1 MAESKVPLK
10 PGDNYVYSKT
20 VTETDVT
27 LFGAATGDFS
37 RMHFNEQFMQT
48 TKYGTR
54 IVHGPLTFCLGSTAS
69 TLIQQKYDAGIPS
82 VSYGY
87 DHVRFTA
94 PVFFGDTI
102 TATYTVREVDEE
114 AMKTFA
120 DIEMVNQHGQ
130 VVCVAQ
136 HILKFFETED

>member
-1 MAESKVPLK
+1 MSECRIVLK
-10 PGDNYVYSKT
+10 PGHTCSYTRTISEADVY
-20 VTETDVT
+20 
-27 LFGAATGDFS
+27 LFGGVTGDQS
-37 RMHFNEQFMQT
+37 QMHFNEAFMKTTQF
-48 TKYGTR
+48 GTR

-69 TLIQQKYDAGIPS
+69 TLIQVKYESPIPS

-87 DHVRFTA
+87 DHVRFTK

-114 AMKTFA
+114 AMKTYA
-120 DIEMVNQHGQ
+120 DVVMTNQNGD

-136 HILKFFETED
+136 HILKFFDNGE

>member
-1 MAESKVPLK
+1 MAEIKLPLK
-10 PGDNYVYSKT
+10 PGDFYAYSKT

-37 RMHFNEQFMQT
+37 RMHFDEQFMKT
-48 TKYGTR
+48 TSYGTR
-54 IVHGPLTFCLGSTAS
+54 IVHGPLTFCLGSSAS
-69 TLIQQKYDAGIPS
+69 TLIQQKYDAQLPS

-102 TATYTVREVDEE
+102 TATYTVTEVDEE

-120 DIEMVNQHGQ
+120 DIVYTNQDGK
-130 VVCVAQ
+130 VVCVAK
-136 HILKFFETED
+136 HILKFFEVEE